1 MLSYYIVKLF
11 SKLMCIAP
19 RFVRNLTASFLGNI
33 AVLAV
38 PKWRL
43 LMAKTNIM
51 ECLGVG
57 EERAEQIASDS
68 LHRFGRMIV
77 EVMRFPLLKPDNIDQ
92 TVKVE
97 GLEYLDAAYKQNKG
111 VIMATGHY
119 GNWELLGA
127 TVALHGYPMLS
138 ITRKQNNGAMDKFIN
153 EYRQMVG
160 QKVAYNRGES
170 GLLAISRML
179 KEKHLLG
186 VLYDQNTN
194 DDGVEINL
202 FGKKSIIPMGA
213 AALSRIY
220 GSPILPIFLHNNDDG
235 TCTAKIY
242 PPLYTPRT
250 KNKTQDFYDVT
261 KQMVTILEHEIIAH
275 PEMWFWVHD
284 RWKDGRQRFHNKKN
298 K

>member
-1 MLSYYIVKLF
+1 MLGYYIVKLF
-11 SKLMCIAP
+11 SWVMCISPKFIRSLA
-19 RFVRNLTASFLGNI
+19 AKFLGSV
-33 AVLAV
+33 ALLAV
-38 PKWRL
+38 PKWRME
-43 LMAKTNIM
+43 MAKANVM

-57 EERAEQIASDS
+57 EERAEQIANDS
-68 LHRFGRMIV
+68 LKRFGRMIV
-77 EVMRFPLLKPDNIDQ
+77 EVMRFPLLNKDNINEL
-92 TVKVE
+92 VKVE
-97 GLEYLDAAYKQNKG
+97 GLEYLDAAYKLNKG

-138 ITRKQNNGAMDKFIN
+138 ITRKQNNSHMDKFIN
-153 EYRQMVG
+153 EYRQLVG

-179 KEKHLLG
+179 REKHLLG
-186 VLYDQNTN
+186 VLYDQDTN

-202 FGKKSIIPMGA
+202 FGKKSVIPLGA

-220 GSPILPIFLHNNDDG
+220 GSPILPIFLHNNEDG

-242 PPLYTPRT
+242 PPLYTPKT
-250 KNKTQDFYDVT
+250 KDKEQDFYQVT
-261 KQMVTILEHEIIAH
+261 REMVTILEHEIISQ

-284 RWKDGRQRFHNKKN
+284 RWKDGKKRFKK
-298 K
+298 